1 MQGTAGSQLLELRS
15 GSSTIPFTLSRRAG
29 DRLTISVHPDSQ
41 VTVHAPYSRSVEEV
55 VARVQARS
63 RWILRQL
70 THFEQFKPPPAAR
83 RFVSGETY
91 LYLGRQYR
99 LKIVRSDQPNVK
111 LIGRFL
117 WIYTAVP
124 GDVAVVKDAVD
135 RWYRNHAEIVFA
147 RCVERCLMAAKS
159 LNVAITQIETRVMR
173 RRWGSC
179 SKSGRIILNVE
190 LVKAPIHCIEY
201 VILHE
206 LCHLRVH
213 DHSERF
219 YRLLGRYMPDW
230 RRRKDR
236 LDSLHL

>member
-1 MQGTAGSQLLELRS
+1 MQGTAGRQLLELRS
-15 GSSTIPFTLSRRAG
+15 GSSTIPFTLSRRSG

-41 VTVHAPYSRSVEEV
+41 VTVHAPHSRSLEEV

-63 RWILRQL
+63 RWIVRQL
-70 THFEQFKPPPAAR
+70 MHFEQFKPPPAAR

-91 LYLGRQYR
+91 LYLGRHYR

-179 SKSGRIILNVE
+179 SKLGRIILNVE